1 MRMWA
6 AKSSVI
12 FGSSGGK
19 MSRIGKKPIQI
30 PEKVDVKI
38 DGEKITVKGPKGTL
52 SRTLHPAVKLSIKD
66 NVITA
71 TTDDPNNRKNVAI
84 QGLYRALAANMV
96 IGVTSG
102 YEKILLLSGIGY
114 RAELKGN
121 ILVLNVGYSNP
132 VNFELPE
139 GISAK
144 VDKNTQI
151 TLSSIDKESL
161 GETAAR
167 IRKVRPPE
175 PYKGKGIM
183 YSDERIIKKAGKAAA
198 K

>member
-1 MRMWA
+1 
-6 AKSSVI
+6 
-12 FGSSGGK
+12 

-30 PEKVDVKI
+30 PEKV
-38 DGEKITVKGPKGTL
+38 KITIDNETLTVNGPKGTL
-52 SRTLHPAVKLSIKD
+52 TRGLNPAVKISIQD
-66 NVITA
+66 GILHVA
-71 TTDDPNNRKNVAI
+71 PDDPDNRKVVAL
-84 QGLYRALAANMV
+84 QGMYRALIQNMV
-96 IGVTSG
+96 IGVTNG

-114 RAELKGN
+114 RAELN
-121 ILVLNVGYSNP
+121 DRTIVLNVGYSNP
-132 VNFELPE
+132 VNFQLPE

-161 GETAAR
+161 GETAANIRR
-167 IRKVRPPE
+167 IRPPE

-183 YSDERIIKKAGKAAA
+183 YSDETIIKKAGKSAA